1 MGKLAENMQA
11 RCANSFQRDLFSVSQ
26 GIQKSRI
33 RRYADIDEKI
43 KNRIISFSMLNWNLF
58 ILKVT
63 KQSYLNYNEKQNS
76 CSREPLMWVP
86 YGKTVHRTVLP
97 TLLHFQSNFFLGS
110 AQTRKPLKRLERNFL
125 SPSR

>member
-97 TLLHFQSNFFLGS
+97 TLLHLKSSFFFGLCPNPQPFKKG
-110 AQTRKPLKRLERNFL
+110 
-125 SPSR
+125 